1 MDEIADNTIH
11 KLQEAINFVKQRRG
25 DIVLFLVIKMKST
38 NEYYN
43 QYDFSTEFFSEEE
56 LSDYIKAIESLGIYR
71 DVSYG
76 EDEFIEKISK
86 NHFNKYHQ
94 KYKIVF
100 NTTGSKRIRSRSSLI
115 PALCEMIGFK
125 YASSDILTCSL
136 LENKVYA
143 NNLLRHYGF
152 PVPNSWFFH
161 PNYGWMKSKPP
172 KNAKLII
179 KPGAESASIGVTK
192 NSVGYFSEE
201 FEHHVEKVSKI
212 LNELVIVQEF
222 IDGWEV
228 EVPIL
233 NLNEPIALPPMG
245 IEMDDDKCLNDKFLS
260 FEAVYSDN
268 YDYYRFDQS
277 FPRLSASLA
286 TMAKDS
292 FCMLD
297 LCGTVRV
304 DLRVQDE
311 KRFFITDY
319 NNSPH
324 LTRFHST
331 AKSLMSLGFDYQD
344 LFCLLL
350 YYPLLQYVQN

>member
-1 MDEIADNTIH
+1 MDGFLDNTIS
-11 KLQEAINFVKQRRG
+11 KLHEAISFVKNRTE
-25 DIVLFLVIKMKST
+25 DIVLFLVVKMKAS
-38 NEYYN
+38 NIYHN

-71 DVSYG
+71 DISYG

-86 NHFNKYHQ
+86 KYYDKYSQ

-100 NTTGSKRIRSRSSLI
+100 NTTGSKRIRSRSALI
-115 PALCEMIGFK
+115 PAICEMINVK

-136 LENKVYA
+136 LENKVNA
-143 NNLLRHYGF
+143 NSLLGYYGF
-152 PVPNSWFFH
+152 PVPNSWYYH
-161 PNYGWMKSKPP
+161 PNYGWMGAKPP
-172 KNAKLII
+172 KNTKLII
-179 KPGAESASIGVTK
+179 KPGAESASIGITLD
-192 NSVGYFSEE
+192 SIGYFSEE
-201 FEHHVEKVSKI
+201 FEHRVIEMSNI
-212 LNELVIVQEF
+212 LRESVIVQEF

-228 EVPIL
+228 EVPVL
-233 NLNEPIALPPMG
+233 NLKEPVVLPPMG
-245 IEMDDDKCLNDKFLS
+245 IEVEGDKKLNDKFLS
-260 FEAVYSDN
+260 FESVYSDN
-268 YDYYRFDQS
+268 YSYYRFDNIS
-277 FPRLSASLA
+277 PELSASLVKV
-286 TMAKDS
+286 AKNS

-304 DLRVQDE
+304 DFRVQDD
-311 KRFFITDY
+311 RHYYITDY

-350 YYPLLQYVQN
+350 YYPLIQYVQN